1 MSKFDDLK
9 KTQFVN
15 KVKEY
20 SEGLNVSSTKR
31 ITLSMTPEYI
41 SLLNKLSQ
49 QDRLPKSLIV
59 RAALLKF
66 STLDKVEKESVY
78 NDIFAKKQ

>member
-15 KVKEY
+15 KVTEY
-20 SEGLNVSSTKR
+20 SEGTKDSSTKR
-31 ITLSMTPEYI
+31 ITLSMTPDYI

-66 STLDKVEKESVY
+66 STLEKAEKESVY
-78 NDIFAKKQ
+78 NNIFANKQ